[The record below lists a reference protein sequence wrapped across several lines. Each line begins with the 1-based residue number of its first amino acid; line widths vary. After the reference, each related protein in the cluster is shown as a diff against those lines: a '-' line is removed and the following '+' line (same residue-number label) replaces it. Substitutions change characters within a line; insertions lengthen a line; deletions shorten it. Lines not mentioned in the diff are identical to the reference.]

1 MPAVSASASGKII
14 LLGEHAV
21 VYGKPALAVPVQ
33 QVQTRVVITPL
44 PTAPPGALHIQAPEV
59 HLNAALDSLPPDHPL
74 RIAVQAASDALNG
87 ARFPAA
93 HIKITS
99 TIPVAAG
106 LGSGAAMAVALI
118 HALARF
124 VGRELPPAELS
135 AAAYRVEQRL
145 HGTPS
150 GIDNTVIAYAQP
162 VGYQRGRP
170 FDVLRPCAPF
180 TLVIADTGIH
190 APTQTVVG
198 DLRRRWQDDPASYE
212 VRFEAIGGLVEQAR
226 RCIEHG
232 PLDDLGG
239 LLDANHALLQELDI
253 SCPELD
259 ALVQTARA
267 AGALGAKLSGG
278 GRGGNMLALCSP
290 QSAPPIAA
298 ALQSAGAVR
307 VIQTTVEPP
316 RD

>member
-1 MPAVSASASGKII
+1 MPAVSAYAPGKII
-14 LLGEHAV
+14 LMGEHAV
-21 VYGKPALAVPVQ
+21 VYGKPALAVPVH

-44 PTAPPGALHIQAPEV
+44 PAAPSGTLHIHAPEV
-59 HLNAALDSLPPDHPL
+59 HLDTALDALPPDHPL

-106 LGSGAAMAVALI
+106 LGSGAAVAVALI
-118 HALARF
+118 RALARF
-124 VGRELPPAELS
+124 VGHELPPAELS
-135 AAAYRVEQRL
+135 AAAYRVEERL

-162 VGYQRGRP
+162 VVFQRGRP

-190 APTQTVVG
+190 APTKTVVS
-198 DLRRRWQDDPASYE
+198 DLRRRWEADPAACGA
-212 VRFEAIGGLVEQAR
+212 RFEAIAGLVEEGR
-226 RCIEHG
+226 RCIERG
-232 PLDDLGG
+232 PLDDLGT
-239 LLDANHALLQELDI
+239 LLNANHALLQELDI
-253 SCPELD
+253 SCAGLD
-259 ALVQTARA
+259 SLVQAARA

-278 GRGGNMLALCSP
+278 GRGGNMLALCTP
-290 QSAPPIAA
+290 QSAPQIAA

-307 VIQTTVEPP
+307 VIQTTVEPL